1 MKLLHMEILNLCN
14 FDINRLTL
22 VTQCENF
29 SNLINTQHICVL
41 CITVYFRKFYTERYV
56 FYVDP
61 VLSYVHCTYDLEVL
75 LISKKFIVLLVHLYL
90 LGYCIFHTLEC
101 LQMY

>member
-29 SNLINTQHICVL
+29 SNLINTQHICVSQYIFVNFTRNVMFSIQY
-41 CITVYFRKFYTERYV
+41 CIT
-56 FYVDP
+56 
-61 VLSYVHCTYDLEVL
+61 SIIICAYDLEVL
-75 LISKKFIVLLVHLYL
+75 LISHKYSVLLVHLYL
-90 LGYCIFHTLEC
+90 LGYRIFHTLEC